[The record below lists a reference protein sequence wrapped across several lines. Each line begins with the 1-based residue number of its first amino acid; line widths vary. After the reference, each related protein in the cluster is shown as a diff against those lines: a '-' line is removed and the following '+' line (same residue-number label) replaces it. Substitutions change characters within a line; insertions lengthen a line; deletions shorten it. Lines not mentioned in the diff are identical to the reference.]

1 VTEPAAQP
9 QPDDRPVLLLDR
21 WDALLTRVLADAPAG
36 LTARRGREL
45 LARYAEPHRRYHNTA
60 HLAEVLDR
68 VDELRGYASFAD
80 LVRLAGWFHDAIY
93 DPLAPDNEERS
104 AALAEETLAELG
116 VRKQLYLE
124 VSRLVLATRAHD
136 PAAAD
141 RNGQVLCDAD
151 LAVLARPQ
159 PAYDDY
165 ARAIRTEYAQVPT
178 ADFRIGR
185 SRILRALLDR
195 PAIYATAPARARW
208 EAPARANLAREL
220 AELTGAPG

>member
-1 VTEPAAQP
+1 MTDPARQP
-9 QPDDRPVLLLDR
+9 APDDRPLLLGR
-21 WDALLTRVLADAPAG
+21 WEALLSRVMADAPAG
-36 LTARRGREL
+36 LIVRHGRAL

-68 VDELRGYASFAD
+68 VDELRGHASFAD
-80 LVRLAGWFHDAIY
+80 LVRLGAWFHDANY
-93 DPLAPDNEERS
+93 DPTSADNEERS
-104 AALAEETLAELG
+104 ARLAQETLAELG
-116 VRKQLYLE
+116 VRKQLYVE
-124 VSRLVLATRAHD
+124 VSRLVLVTRAHD

-165 ARAIRTEYAQVPT
+165 ALAIRAEYAHVSP

-185 SRILRALLDR
+185 AQILRALLDR
-195 PAIYATAPARARW
+195 PAIYATAAGRARW
-208 EAPARANLAREL
+208 ETAARTNIAREL
-220 AELTGAPG
+220 AALAGATG